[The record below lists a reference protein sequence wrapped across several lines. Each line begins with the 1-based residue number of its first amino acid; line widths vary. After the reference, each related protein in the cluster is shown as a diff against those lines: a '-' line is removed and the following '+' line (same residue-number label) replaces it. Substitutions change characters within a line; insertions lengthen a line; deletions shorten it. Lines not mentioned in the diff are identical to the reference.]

1 MIKMSL
7 DNSKTPVD
15 CPHTGIHGFDRTA
28 LHLACAHG
36 RLNAAKYLINEKQAD
51 VNKQDRDGNTPL
63 HLATMNNSILVV
75 NTLLEMK
82 CEAMKKNL
90 KGETALKIALKMEH
104 YDIVFLIREATGIKQ
119 GDGTDGE
126 EEVHVSTKI
135 KTIWDAAR
143 YGDLDTL
150 KQKLNANEI
159 SNINDSNE
167 LKFGQKRKLLHIAT
181 ATGKT
186 HVVKF
191 LLEKGA
197 DVNVVDKFKRT
208 PLFFAA
214 RNDEYEILKILLNA
228 GGDPSMTD
236 KNGATASDFAKTQEH
251 FRCSALLDGGN
262 GNISSRSLKNR
273 NITIEPSSPNNKATP
288 SKVQLKTLS
297 DDEDAMEEKVEK
309 ELTNDGDDN
318 NNNTVTE
325 VKDDEKKEE
334 D

>member
-1 MIKMSL
+1 MIPIIFANLNSSNPL
-7 DNSKTPVD
+7 DKFNLSDNVSKTYKSLSEIKIKKNKNNPKKTNIAEKFTKFFIIFCPILKIKNCTNNVNIKDKFGRTPIFLAARNGFLD
-15 CPHTGIHGFDRTA
+15 CV
-28 LHLACAHG
+28 
-36 RLNAAKYLINEKQAD
+36 K
-51 VNKQDRDGNTPL
+51 
-63 HLATMNNSILVV
+63 
-75 NTLLEMK
+75 
-82 CEAMKKNL
+82 MKKNV
-90 KGETALKIALKMEH
+90 KGETALKIALSMEH

-214 RNDEYEILKILLNA
+214 VSTFCPCSSVPVKKKTSYLSRRLNLA
-228 GGDPSMTD
+228 
-236 KNGATASDFAKTQEH
+236 
-251 FRCSALLDGGN
+251 
-262 GNISSRSLKNR
+262 
-273 NITIEPSSPNNKATP
+273 ITSHANVVYA
-288 SKVQLKTLS
+288 
-297 DDEDAMEEKVEK
+297 
-309 ELTNDGDDN
+309 
-318 NNNTVTE
+318 
-325 VKDDEKKEE
+325 
-334 D
+334 

>member
-82 CEAMKKNL
+82 CEAMKKNV
-90 KGETALKIALKMEH
+90 KGETALKIALSMEH

-150 KQKLNANEI
+150 KQKLNAET
-159 SNINDSNE
+159 S
-167 LKFGQKRKLLHIAT
+167 
-181 ATGKT
+181 
-186 HVVKF
+186 
-191 LLEKGA
+191 
-197 DVNVVDKFKRT
+197 
-208 PLFFAA
+208 
-214 RNDEYEILKILLNA
+214 KI
-228 GGDPSMTD
+228 
-236 KNGATASDFAKTQEH
+236 
-251 FRCSALLDGGN
+251 
-262 GNISSRSLKNR
+262 
-273 NITIEPSSPNNKATP
+273 
-288 SKVQLKTLS
+288 
-297 DDEDAMEEKVEK
+297 
-309 ELTNDGDDN
+309 
-318 NNNTVTE
+318 
-325 VKDDEKKEE
+325 
-334 D
+334 